1 MSEYFIEKQKIKSS
15 IQKFGSYF
23 LSLNYWSYCLLLTM
37 IFTMKSGVRGI
48 LPWGDFDPVYNFPR
62 ATQSF
67 SSNSYGLIIISKL
80 FKVTQKESFFLLNLT
95 LFILSVLLL
104 FTYLRF
110 RFQSYQAK
118 FLVLAFLSS
127 PIYVVLA
134 GNIGRHDLLT
144 IMGTFMFLLA
154 RRVVF
159 KFLAILIACLGSPE
173 HTLAAFMLYL
183 LGLLILK
190 QKNKFKSAV
199 FAIVFASLYTIV
211 SSIWVKFSAD
221 GQSRFNNIL
230 TQPEF
235 IMIGLRNFVN
245 NFLLEWYSY
254 FSYFWILIVLAILLQ
269 DRKVRL
275 KIVALLV
282 FTMSFNVIMVDKTRD
297 FVVAII
303 PLAILLLQPIFK
315 YAAGIIEQPNKAQK
329 NLVMGIFLLTA
340 LIFPAIEITF
350 EGEPRSPFYWLINKL
365 LILSN

>member
-1 MSEYFIEKQKIKSS
+1 MSEYIIEIKKIKLSFQKI
-15 IQKFGSYF
+15 GSHF
-23 LSLNYWSYCLLLTM
+23 LSLNYWSYCLLLSL
-37 IFTMKSGVRGI
+37 IFTLKSGVRGI

-67 SSNSYGLIIISKL
+67 SSNSYGLIIFSKL
-80 FKVTQKESFFLLNLT
+80 FKVSNKESFFLLNLI
-95 LFILSVLLL
+95 LLILSILLL

-110 RFQSYQAK
+110 RFHSYQAK
-118 FLVLAFLSS
+118 LLVLAFLSS

-154 RRVVF
+154 RTNVF

-183 LGLLILK
+183 LGLFVLK
-190 QKNKFKSAV
+190 QKTKFNSAV
-199 FAIVFASLYTIV
+199 FAVSFASLYTIL

-245 NFLLEWYSY
+245 NILLEWYSY
-254 FSYFWILIVLAILLQ
+254 FSYFWILIIIAILLQ
-269 DRKVRL
+269 DRKIRL
-275 KIVALLV
+275 KIGLLLL

-315 YAAGIIEQPNKAQK
+315 YAVGILDHPNKAQRD
-329 NLVMGIFLLTA
+329 LIMGIFLITA
-340 LIFPAIEITF
+340 LVFPAIEITF